1 MEKQIKICH
10 LTSAHQADDIRIY
23 HKECKFLAKINRFK
37 IYLIAVN
44 AKEIY
49 QDNVQIISAK
59 CKFSNRTSRIVLAAY
74 SVYKKGLEIDADIY
88 HFHDPELLPYGLKL
102 KRMGKF
108 VIYDSHE
115 DVPRQILGKHW
126 IPKYLRKIISI
137 TFETFEN
144 YIAKRLS
151 YIITSTPTIEHR
163 YLKINPNSSAI
174 CNYPILNENNELI
187 TWESRKN
194 ELCYVGGITVIRG
207 IIELIK
213 VMDMIPYRLN
223 LAGSY
228 SPLILRDKL
237 VSMPGWEKVNDCGQ
251 IGRNEIIQLLNQSK
265 IGIVTLH
272 PKENYLESLPIKM
285 FEYMHAGIPVI
296 ASNFPLWQEILTE
309 NKCGICV
316 DPFNLDQI
324 AEAIKYLLNNEG
336 EARIMG
342 INGREA
348 VTKKYNW
355 ENEVKKLENIY
366 INAFNKK

>member
-10 LTSAHQADDIRIY
+10 LTSAHQADDIQIY

-49 QDNVQIISAK
+49 QDNVQIISAN
-59 CKFSNRTSRIVLAAY
+59 CKVSNRTSRIVLAAH

-137 TFETFEN
+137 TFEAYEN

-151 YIITSTPTIEHR
+151 YIIASTPTIERR

-194 ELCYVGGITVIRG
+194 ELCYLGGITVIRG
-207 IIELIK
+207 VIELIK
-213 VMDMIPYRLN
+213 VMDMIPYQLN

-228 SPLILRDKL
+228 SPLTLRDKL
-237 VSMPGWEKVNDCGQ
+237 VSMPGWEKVNECGQ
-251 IGRNEIIQLLNQSK
+251 VGRNEIIRLLNQSK

-316 DPFNLDQI
+316 DPFNLNQI
-324 AEAIKYLLNNEG
+324 AEAIKYLFNNE
-336 EARIMG
+336 EDARMMG

-348 VTKKYNW
+348 ITKKYNW
-355 ENEVKKLENIY
+355 ENELKKLENIY
-366 INAFNKK
+366 INAFNTK